1 MAGRTDLVEGMQ
13 NILGKQWFI
22 YGGYES
28 RPEHL
33 PYGNYGEN
41 PGETYWADDKRYIE
55 IEKYVVRLVTDH
67 KDFVL
72 EDTIEAL
79 FESLEIGFAKIT
91 DEYVKTE
98 KVYCQEW
105 VVVMLG

>member
-1 MAGRTDLVEGMQ
+1 M
-13 NILGKQWFI
+13 
-22 YGGYES
+22 
-28 RPEHL
+28 
-33 PYGNYGEN
+33 
-41 PGETYWADDKRYIE
+41 
-55 IEKYVVRLVTDH
+55 TDH

-105 VVVMLG
+105 EVAMLG